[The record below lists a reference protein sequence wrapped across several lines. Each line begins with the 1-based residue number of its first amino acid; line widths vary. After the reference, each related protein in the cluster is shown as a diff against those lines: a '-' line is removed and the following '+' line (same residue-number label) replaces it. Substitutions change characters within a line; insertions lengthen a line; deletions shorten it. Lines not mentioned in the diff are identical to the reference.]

1 MKAKVRK
8 HYESIWQEATKAGD
22 DALAKCTPTPMI
34 VQQHSNPLNDNSS
47 VEKEW
52 FVEDGVCGFA
62 WIVVRPGNCSFAN
75 FLKEKD
81 YARKD
86 SYYGGVSIWVTVGNQ
101 SMQKKETWGRAFA
114 EVLRKYDIDARMM
127 SRMD

>member
-1 MKAKVRK
+1 MKAKDRK
-8 HYESIWQEATKAGD
+8 RYESIWKEATKAGD
-22 DALAKCTPTPMI
+22 DALAKCTPTPMV
-34 VQQHSNPLNDNSS
+34 VQQHSQPFNDNSP

-62 WIVVRPGNCSFAN
+62 WIVVRPGTSSFARW
-75 FLKEKD
+75 LKENGHAEKH
-81 YARKD
+81 
-86 SYYGGVSIWVTVGNQ
+86 YYGGMSIWVTVGNQ

-114 EVLRKYDIDARMM
+114 EVLRKYEINAHMM